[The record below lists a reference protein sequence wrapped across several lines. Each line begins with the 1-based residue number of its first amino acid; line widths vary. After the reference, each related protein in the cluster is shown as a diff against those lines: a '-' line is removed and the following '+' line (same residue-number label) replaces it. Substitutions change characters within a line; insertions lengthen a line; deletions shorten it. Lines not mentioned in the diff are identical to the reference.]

1 MRLNIC
7 LAALAAT
14 LVASTAFA
22 QAVPAFPTD
31 SATATARGT
40 VLQNHSLVNATALD
54 FGIVTVD
61 SATGGT
67 VSISADQNALRT
79 TGGAGGVTP
88 LPSTFTAARFD
99 GLAAPLEN
107 VVLSLTAPSGGVITS
122 AANDTIKVS
131 SLYVD
136 QNNSLNR
143 QANGSGNFTVYV
155 GGDFDLVANQPSGVY
170 SGTFQ
175 LTAEY
180 Q

>member
-14 LVASTAFA
+14 LVATPAFA
-22 QAVPAFPTD
+22 QVAPSFPTD

-40 VLQNHSLVNATALD
+40 VLQNHSLVNATSLD

-61 SATGGT
+61 TATGGS
-67 VSISADQNALRT
+67 VSISADQNAVRT

-99 GLAAPLEN
+99 GLAAPLET
-107 VVLSLTAPSGGVITS
+107 VGLTLTGPSGGVITS
-122 AANDTIKVS
+122 AANDSIKVTK
-131 SLYVD
+131 LYVD
-136 QNNSLNR
+136 QNNSMTR
-143 QANGSGNFTVYV
+143 QANSSGGFTVYV
-155 GGDFDLVANQPSGVY
+155 GGDFDLAANQAAGVY

>member
-14 LVASTAFA
+14 LVAA
-22 QAVPAFPTD
+22 PAGAAGFPTD
-31 SATATARGT
+31 TATATARGT
-40 VLQNHSLVNATALD
+40 VLQNHSLVNASPLD

-61 SATGGT
+61 STNGGT
-67 VSISADQNALRT
+67 VTISAAASPIRT

-88 LPSTFTAARFD
+88 LPSSVSSARFD
-99 GLAAPLEN
+99 GLAAPLEA
-107 VVLSLTAPSGGVITS
+107 VVLTLTPPTGGVITD
-122 AANDTIKVS
+122 AANHTITVS
-131 SLYVD
+131 SLVLD
-136 QNNSLNR
+136 QSNNGNR
-143 QANGSGNFTVYV
+143 QANSSGNFTAYV
-155 GGDFDLVANQPSGVY
+155 GGTFDLAANQAAGVY